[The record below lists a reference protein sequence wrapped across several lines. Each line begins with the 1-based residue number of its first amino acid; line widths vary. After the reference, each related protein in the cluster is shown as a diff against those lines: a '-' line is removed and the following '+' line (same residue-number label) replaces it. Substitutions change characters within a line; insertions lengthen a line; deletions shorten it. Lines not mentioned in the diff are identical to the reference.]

1 MRRILWFRRDLRIED
16 NPILSL
22 GGDVLPIFIFDTN
35 ILGALSH
42 ADARVSFI
50 FEAAQRLK
58 KSLQAIGLD
67 LAIFYGRPVEVFAYL
82 LKMGFDE
89 VVASGDYDAYAKE
102 RDLEISR
109 LIEFRYKYST
119 YLFKPNEILKDDGS
133 PYVVYKPYYTK
144 ARKVLESQ
152 LAPSLVAEHN
162 LVACEFDSIIRVDG
176 KSVSHADISL
186 ESIGF
191 VQSDKGRFSDPHE
204 MLESFIEKI
213 EGYHEGRD
221 YLNQDATSRLS
232 VHIRFGTIGVREIV
246 RRVLALKQQKDVE
259 PYIRELIFRDYY
271 AYLLFHF
278 PRLACE
284 NFKGHFNGV
293 ANEEYFQAFC
303 TAQTGFP
310 IIDAAVTQ
318 LLSTGTMHN
327 RARMFCASFFTK
339 HLLLPWQWGERF
351 FAAHLLDYDAASNI
365 LSWQW
370 SASTGVD
377 AQPYFRVFNPY
388 TQGEKFDK
396 EALYIKKYLP
406 KLKDIEAKRLHNE
419 EYLRQGLIADYPK
432 PIVSHKEARLE
443 AIEAFKIG

>member
-16 NPILSL
+16 NPILCL

-35 ILGALSH
+35 ILEKLPKD
-42 ADARVSFI
+42 DARVTFI
-50 FEAAQRLK
+50 FDSVQRLK
-58 KSLQAIGLD
+58 KSLRAIGLD
-67 LAIFYGRPVEVFAYL
+67 LAIFYGKPVEVFEHLVA
-82 LKMGFDE
+82 MGFDE

-102 RDLEISR
+102 RDTEISR
-109 LIEFRYKYST
+109 LIDFRYKYGT

-133 PYVVYKPYYTK
+133 VYVVYKPYYNK
-144 ARKVLESQ
+144 ARKLLESK
-152 LAPSLVAEHN
+152 LTPSRVAEHK
-162 LVACEFDSIIRVDG
+162 LAACEFELIIRVDG

-186 ESIGF
+186 DSIGF
-191 VQSDKGRFSDPHE
+191 AQSDKAPFSDPHE
-204 MLESFIEKI
+204 ILEAFIQKI
-213 EGYHEGRD
+213 DGYHEGRD
-221 YLNQDATSRLS
+221 YLNQDATSKLS
-232 VHIRFGTIGVREIV
+232 THIRFGTIGVGEIV
-246 RRVLALKQQKDVE
+246 RRVLEFRGSKDVE
-259 PYIRELIFRDYY
+259 PFIRELIFRDYY

-284 NFKGHFNGV
+284 NFKGRFNGIENQ
-293 ANEEYFQAFC
+293 AYFQAFC
-303 TAQTGFP
+303 TAQTGVP
-310 IIDAAVTQ
+310 IIDAAITQ
-318 LLSTGTMHN
+318 LLRTGQMHN

-388 TQGEKFDK
+388 AQGEKFDK
-396 EALYIKKYLP
+396 DALYIKKYLP
-406 KLKDIEAKRLHNE
+406 KLKDIEVKRLYNE
-419 EYLRQGLIADYPK
+419 EYLRQGLIDGYPK
-432 PIVSHKEARLE
+432 PIVSHKEARLQ